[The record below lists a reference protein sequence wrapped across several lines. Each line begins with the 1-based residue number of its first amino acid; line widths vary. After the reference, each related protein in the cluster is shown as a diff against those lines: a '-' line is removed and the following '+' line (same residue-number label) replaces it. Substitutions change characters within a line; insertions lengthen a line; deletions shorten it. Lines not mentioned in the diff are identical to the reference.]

1 MFGIVCVIS
10 LSESNFYNMKKIKL
24 LAVAMLFA
32 GSSIMAQGAFEKGD
46 KACHHHHQKG
56 SKQGVKYNDCKPGSQ
71 SWFGELNLSEQQ
83 KTSVKKVMSTRKAEI
98 EKAKSKYSAVLEQMK
113 SDFKK
118 AKSQSES
125 GKISEQAKNEIK
137 GKYHSQLKPMF
148 EEIRQIKDESFKS
161 IQAMLTPEQKA
172 KMKELKEQKSDNWK
186 NHSNP
191 MK

>member
-10 LSESNFYNMKKIKL
+10 FYESNFYNMKKIKL
-24 LAVAMLFA
+24 LAVATLFA
-32 GSSIMAQGAFEKGD
+32 GSTIMAQGAFEKGD
-46 KACHHHHQKG
+46 KACHHHQKG
-56 SKQGVKYNDCKPGSQ
+56 NKQGVKYNDCKPGSQ

-83 KTSVKKVMSTRKAEI
+83 KISVKEVMSTRKAEI
-98 EKAKSKYSAVLEQMK
+98 ETAKSKYSGVLEQMK

-161 IQAMLTPEQKA
+161 IQALLTPEQKA
-172 KMKELKEQKSDNWK
+172 KMKELKEQKSDKWK
-186 NHSNP
+186 NYSNP